1 MDGAQTPRTPN
12 TTVYV
17 TLKVHISTWACKA
30 KARTSSGI
38 AVPGA
43 RHGMY
48 LVQSPFGEVAAVFQV
63 RLETGSVGSVG
74 VAQPTE
80 ASEGYG
86 SLPPPEQLQP
96 DMQPTE

>member
-1 MDGAQTPRTPN
+1 MKC
-12 TTVYV
+12 Y
-17 TLKVHISTWACKA
+17 TLVHGLAKLHGACKA

-80 ASEGYG
+80 ASEG
-86 SLPPPEQLQP
+86 
-96 DMQPTE
+96 